1 MTDFVSINNLT
12 KAYQTENETITAI
25 EDISFQVK
33 RGEFITMAGPSGC
46 GKSTLLHIMAGLL
59 EPTQGSATITH
70 VNSEDKQ
77 LSELGLVFQQPIL
90 FPWRSIIDNIL
101 FPLELL
107 GQKKGGRDRA
117 MALIELA
124 GIKGFEEKWPH
135 ELSGGMQQ
143 RASIC
148 RALISNPSLLLMDEP
163 FSAVDALTR
172 LKLTTDLQRIWQEE
186 KITIIFVTHNIEEAV
201 TLGDRVF
208 VLTARPGRL
217 IWEEKIDLPRPR
229 ERKTTTEKKFQD
241 HCSIIYEKLGF

>member
-1 MTDFVSINNLT
+1 MNEFVSVNNLT
-12 KAYQTENETITAI
+12 KDYQTESETITAL
-25 EDISFQVK
+25 ENISFSLE
-33 RGEFITMAGPSGC
+33 RGEFVTIAGPSGC
-46 GKSTLLHIMAGLL
+46 GKSTLLHIIANLL
-59 EPTQGSATITH
+59 EPSQGTVEIKHDRS
-70 VNSEDKQ
+70 NEKQ
-77 LSELGLVFQQPIL
+77 LSELGLVFQKPIL
-90 FPWRSIIDNIL
+90 FPWSSVIDNIL

-107 GQKKGGRDRA
+107 GQKKSGRERA
-117 MALIELA
+117 MKLIELA

-163 FSAVDALTR
+163 FSAIDALTR
-172 LKLTTDLQRIWQEE
+172 LKLTIDLQRIWKEE

-217 IWEEKIDLPRPR
+217 VWEEKINLPRPR
-229 ERKTTTEKKFQD
+229 DRKTAATSQFQEY
-241 HCSIIYEKLGF
+241 CSKIYEKLGF

>member
-46 GKSTLLHIMAGLL
+46 GKSTLLHIIAGLL
-59 EPTQGSATITH
+59 EPTQGNATITH

>member
-1 MTDFVSINNLT
+1 MTDFVSINSLT
-12 KAYQTENETITAI
+12 KAYQTESETITAI
-25 EDISFQVK
+25 EDISFKVK

-46 GKSTLLHIMAGLL
+46 GKSTLLHIIAGLL
-59 EPTQGSATITH
+59 EPTNGKVEVAH
-70 VNSEDKQ
+70 LNSEEQQ

-90 FPWRSIIDNIL
+90 FPWSSVIDNIL

-107 GQKKGGRDRA
+107 GRKTGGRERA
-117 MALIELA
+117 MELIELA

-172 LKLTTDLQRIWQEE
+172 LKLTTDLQRIWEEE

-229 ERKTTTEKKFQD
+229 DRITTTTKEFQD
-241 HCSIIYEKLGF
+241 HCGIIYEKLGF